1 MASPREIAK
10 VIFFLGSN
18 DNTFISNEIISI
30 SGGGIVFKMEEVGK
44 VQEKALINSKI
55 YLNQFSKSKYDF
67 SKNNIFYLSSFA
79 NCIGLMKI
87 KNFLQIEENPIK
99 KTYIILKDIFYS
111 AYYVNNYCHKFENKF
126 NFNQIVVSWA
136 NKRVLTKMAHF
147 TIDYLI

>member
-1 MASPREIAK
+1 
-10 VIFFLGSN
+10 
-18 DNTFISNEIISI
+18 
-30 SGGGIVFKMEEVGK
+30 MEEVGK

-99 KTYIILKDIFYS
+99 KTYIILKNMSGKNLI
-111 AYYVNNYCHKFENKF
+111 
-126 NFNQIVVSWA
+126 NQI
-136 NKRVLTKMAHF
+136 KLVLRMHTDQIKKIM
-147 TIDYLI
+147 ILKKNINRGKNN

>member
-1 MASPREIAK
+1 
-10 VIFFLGSN
+10 
-18 DNTFISNEIISI
+18 
-30 SGGGIVFKMEEVGK
+30 MEEVGK

-87 KNFLQIEENPIK
+87 KNFFLQIEENPIK

-111 AYYVNNYCHKFENKF
+111 AYYVNNYCHKFEK
-126 NFNQIVVSWA
+126 
-136 NKRVLTKMAHF
+136 
-147 TIDYLI
+147 